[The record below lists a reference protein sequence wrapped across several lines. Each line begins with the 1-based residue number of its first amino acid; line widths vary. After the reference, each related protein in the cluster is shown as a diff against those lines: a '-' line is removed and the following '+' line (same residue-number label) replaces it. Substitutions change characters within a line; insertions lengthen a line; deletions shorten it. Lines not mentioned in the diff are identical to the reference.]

1 MVYANIM
8 HFVQDDAI
16 QHTAVPLVDI
26 IEDDTVENVVIL
38 SDLESGMHKR
48 SCLLCVMIV
57 VLYKVL
63 VVKYYYSSIM

>member
-1 MVYANIM
+1 MSVRVSRCCINYMLYTNIM

-38 SDLESGMHKR
+38 SDLESGMHK
-48 SCLLCVMIV
+48 
-57 VLYKVL
+57 
-63 VVKYYYSSIM
+63 

>member
-1 MVYANIM
+1 MLYTNIM

-38 SDLESGMHKR
+38 SDLESGMHK
-48 SCLLCVMIV
+48 
-57 VLYKVL
+57 
-63 VVKYYYSSIM
+63 